1 MTKLLKQFAKVA
13 VATLV
18 VAGSANLALAADKE
32 ITFSGSGGVVGK
44 VSKEVWWGPYT
55 EATGTKINHVAAEAK
70 RMPQLEAMVKS
81 GNVLWDAMEV
91 SASDYPL
98 GVKKGLFEAIDY
110 SLVDPDNQ
118 LPADTREE
126 FGVAYAA
133 YSQVL
138 IVRTDKLPDGKK
150 MESWADFWDVENFPG
165 PRALRGRAEDNLEFA
180 LLADGVPAEDIYK
193 VLSTEE
199 GLDRAFAKLDEI
211 KPHIT
216 TWWTSGAQSV
226 QLLSDGEVYFCPSY
240 NGRITTLVS
249 SGIPAEIVW
258 NGGAMHKSYIAIPK
272 GTEHLKEATEYVKFR
287 TTSADRMREYVT
299 HLPYPGWAPG
309 LFDGMDPKMAANMPT
324 FPANQKVQFSAS
336 AEFWAENLDAIQ
348 ERWTEW
354 LLQ

>member
-1 MTKLLKQFAKVA
+1 MTSILKQFTNVA
-13 VATLV
+13 VAALV
-18 VAGSANLALAADKE
+18 VAGSASLAFAADKE

-44 VSKEVWWGPYT
+44 VSKEVWFGPF
-55 EATGTKINHVAAEAK
+55 EKDTGIKINHVAAEAK

-81 GNVLWDAMEV
+81 GNVLWDAMEI

-98 GVKKGLFEAIDY
+98 GVKKDLFEAIDY
-110 SLVDPDNQ
+110 SVVDPENK
-118 LPADTREE
+118 LPTDTREK

-138 IVRTDKLPDGKK
+138 IVRTDKLPEGKK
-150 MESWADFWDVENFPG
+150 MESWADFWDVKTFPG

-180 LLADGVPAEDIYK
+180 LLADGVPAADLYK

-258 NGGAMHKSYIAIPK
+258 NGGAMHKSYVAIPK
-272 GTEHLKEATEYVKFR
+272 GTKHLKEAEEYVKYR
-287 TTSADRMREYVT
+287 TTNAAHMREYIT

-309 LFDGMDPKMAANMPT
+309 LFDGMDPKLAASMPT
-324 FPANQKVQFSAS
+324 YPKNEAVQFAAS

>member
-1 MTKLLKQFAKVA
+1 MTSILKHFANAA
-13 VATLV
+13 VAALV
-18 VAGSANLALAADKE
+18 VAGGASLAFADDKE

-44 VSKEVWWGPYT
+44 VSKEVWWGPFT
-55 EATGTKINHVAAEAK
+55 EATGVKLNHVAAEAK
-70 RMPQLEAMVKS
+70 RMPQLEAMVRS
-81 GNVLWDAMEV
+81 GNVLWDVMEV

-98 GVKKGLFEAIDY
+98 GVKKDLFEAIDY
-110 SLVDPDNQ
+110 SKVDPENK
-118 LPADTREE
+118 LPADTREK

-138 IVRTDKLPDGKK
+138 IVRTDKLPEGKK
-150 MESWADFWDVENFPG
+150 MKGWADFWDVKNFPG

-180 LLADGVPAEDIYK
+180 LLADGVPSADIYK

-199 GLDRAFAKLDEI
+199 GLNRAFAKLDEI

-272 GTEHLKEATEYVKFR
+272 GTTRLEQASKYVKYR

-309 LFDGMDPKMAANMPT
+309 LFDGMDPKLASGMPT
-324 FPANQKVQFSAS
+324 YPSNQAVQFSAS
-336 AEFWAENLDAIQ
+336 ADFWAENIDAIQ

-354 LLQ
+354 LLK